1 MLKAT
6 KTGHLSATDLA
17 DYLVREKNIP
27 FRTAHFITGKA
38 VAKAE
43 SLGLDLSELN
53 KEQLKSVDENL
64 DENAIKF
71 LDLHA
76 SKEARTSKGGTA
88 NKSVEEQI
96 KILDDWLK

>member
-1 MLKAT
+1 
-6 KTGHLSATDLA
+6 
-17 DYLVREKNIP
+17 VREKNIP

-76 SKEARTSKGGTA
+76 SKEVRTSKGGTA

>member
-1 MLKAT
+1 MFFDGKN
-6 KTGHLSATDLA
+6 KELSS
-17 DYLVREKNIP
+17 KNEALE
-27 FRTAHFITGKA
+27 RKNEAL
-38 VAKAE
+38 KAE

-76 SKEARTSKGGTA
+76 SKEARTSKGGTS